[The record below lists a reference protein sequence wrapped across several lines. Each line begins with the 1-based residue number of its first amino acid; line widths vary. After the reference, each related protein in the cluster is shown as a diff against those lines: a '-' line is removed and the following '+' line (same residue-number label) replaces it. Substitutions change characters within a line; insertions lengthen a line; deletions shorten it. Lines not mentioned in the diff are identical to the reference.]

1 MVKYIFF
8 SSCTK
13 SLEPYNWLKLIVK
26 LVPPVPPPSSTSS
39 SRESSSSTSIPS
51 LLRLLCPLSRL
62 CHVVLCNLVQEKKD
76 VLGCLH
82 QLGPASLGKGCSQ
95 TTHALPWE
103 KTLWVRKWNQITHT
117 HIQIY
122 TQSTEWPLSSGDAR
136 NTCVSKTKLYEAYQI
151 YAQPSDHWP
160 TDWAEEILEILAC
173 LKTNFY
179 EAYLKKWI

>member
-62 CHVVLCNLVQEKKD
+62 CHVVLCNLVQEGKD

-82 QLGPASLGKGCSQ
+82 QLGPAFLNPQWGRAVLKPHMLCPGKRHC
-95 TTHALPWE
+95 E
-103 KTLWVRKWNQITHT
+103 KENGTKSHTHT
-117 HIQIY
+117 YKSIH
-122 TQSTEWPLSSGDAR
+122 SP
-136 NTCVSKTKLYEAYQI
+136 
-151 YAQPSDHWP
+151 PSDHS
-160 TDWAEEILEILAC
+160 AVEMLEILA
-173 LKTNFY
+173 
-179 EAYLKKWI
+179 YLKLNCMKPNPVTTDQPTEQRRY